1 MSDPHPEYK
10 NGAQPPRHRPP
21 REMALLVL
29 AALGVVYGDIGTSP
43 LYSVRE
49 CFNPDHGIAL
59 TDSNVFGVL
68 SLIFWSLTLV
78 VTIKY
83 LYVVLRA
90 DNESEGGIMALMS
103 LAAARA
109 REKGG
114 FLNTRTVFVLG
125 LCGTAL
131 LVADGMITPSISV
144 LSAVE
149 GLEIATPL
157 FSPYVV
163 PATVAILVGLFIVQR
178 HGTTAIGSVF
188 GPLMLVW
195 FLTIAIVAVPWI
207 IREPSVLTAVDPR
220 CAIRFFVENRWMG
233 LLVMGA
239 VVLCVT
245 GCEALYADMGHF
257 GRRPITIAWQYLV
270 FPCVMINYFG
280 QGAVLLL
287 QPEES
292 ARNPFYALSP
302 SWFLIPFVVLA
313 TLATVIASQALISGM
328 FSMARQAIQLDLFPR
343 LTIVHTSE
351 KIHGQIYIPEVNN
364 FLAIA
369 CVALVIGFRDSSGLA
384 AAYGIAVV
392 GTMGITSLL
401 MYAVERHY
409 WKWSRFQAITA
420 TTAFVLLDLF
430 FLFGNVAK
438 IKHGGW
444 FPIAAGTAILLILWT
459 WHQGNRVM
467 TRQAMEAAI
476 PLDEFIRGI
485 GGEKIPRVDGTA
497 VFLMSYPDIVPRS
510 LLHHLKH
517 NKVLHSQ
524 IMLLYVAVEGVPAVP
539 SSRRLKLE
547 SLGNGFYK
555 AIVSAGFMQNLDM
568 REILRLCETMGPSI
582 TGDVSY
588 YIGHVTLRTTGR
600 TEMRQWRKELFA
612 FLFNNER
619 SKTIPLGI
627 PPNRVV
633 ELGEQTQI

>member
-1 MSDPHPEYK
+1 
-10 NGAQPPRHRPP
+10 
-21 REMALLVL
+21 MAALVM

-49 CFNPDHGIAL
+49 CFNPVHGVPL
-59 TDSNVFGVL
+59 SVPNVFGVL
-68 SLIFWSLTLV
+68 SLVFWSLTLV
-78 VTIKY
+78 VTVKY
-83 LYVVLRA
+83 LYVVLYA

-103 LAAARA
+103 LALAKA
-109 REKGG
+109 RESGG
-114 FLNTRTVFVLG
+114 FLNRRTIFVLG

-149 GLEIATPL
+149 GLEVATPL

-163 PATVAILVGLFIVQR
+163 PATVAILVGLFLVQR

-195 FLTIAIVAVPWI
+195 FVTLAAVAVPWI
-207 IREPSVLTAVDPR
+207 VREPGVLAAIDPR
-220 CAIRFFVENRWMG
+220 YAIRFFIENRWTG

-257 GRRPITIAWQYLV
+257 GRRPIALAWQYFV

-280 QGAVLLL
+280 QGAVLISPG
-287 QPEES
+287 QAE
-292 ARNPFYALSP
+292 AVKNPFYALAP
-302 SWFLIPFVVLA
+302 SWFLIPLVVLA

-328 FSMARQAIQLDLFPR
+328 FSMARQAIQLELFPR
-343 LTIVHTSE
+343 LTIIHTSE
-351 KIHGQIYIPEVNN
+351 KMHGQIFVPEVNN
-364 FLAIA
+364 FLAVA
-369 CVALVIGFRDSSGLA
+369 CVALVIGFRTSSGLA

-401 MYAVERHY
+401 MYTVERHY
-409 WKWSRFQAITA
+409 WKWSRWQAVGA
-420 TTAFVLLDLF
+420 TTAFVLLDVF
-430 FLFGNVAK
+430 FLCGNIAK
-438 IKHGGW
+438 IEHGGW
-444 FPIAAGTAILLILWT
+444 FPLAAGAGILLILWT

-476 PLDEFIRGI
+476 PLDDFIRNI
-485 GGEKIPRVDGTA
+485 NAESIPRVDGTA
-497 VFLMSYPDIVPRS
+497 VFLMNYPDVVPRS

-517 NKVLHSQ
+517 NKVLHRQ
-524 IMLLYVAVEGVPAVP
+524 VMLLYVAVEGVPTVP

-547 SLGNGFYK
+547 SLGGGFYK

-568 REILRLCETMGPSI
+568 REILRLCENAGTPVKGE
-582 TGDVSY
+582 VSY
-588 YIGHVTLRTTGR
+588 YLGHMTLRTTGR

-619 SKTIPLGI
+619 SRTIPLGI